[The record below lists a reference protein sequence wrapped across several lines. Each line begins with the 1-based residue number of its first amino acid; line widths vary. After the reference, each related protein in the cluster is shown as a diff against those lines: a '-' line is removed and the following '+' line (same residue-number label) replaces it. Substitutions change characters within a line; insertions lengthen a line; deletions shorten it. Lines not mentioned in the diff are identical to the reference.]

1 MAKRKYRNQKTKS
14 QAEISLKDSK
24 INSLAI
30 IYTFCP
36 YVDTSG
42 NVFAKRIQSEIKEN
56 ITVITNKFVS
66 NPPIDESLHELVKPY
81 VQKTIEIQSTFT
93 YRDWNHFQDFVKQ
106 AYDAYL
112 KEIENGTKFSK
123 LYSRS
128 MSVISHIVAYKIK
141 KHNPDIKWIAE
152 FSDPIIKEVDGRER
166 VVDIP
171 LEWLKSERMIEF
183 LRSFDNNQ
191 NLFFVSEILVYL
203 FADEIVFTNGQQK
216 EYMLG
221 YLNEKYFDY
230 KNSLTLLNNI
240 NSKSIVKVH
249 PTLAPSFYS
258 DRGIKLNINEKYI
271 NIGYFGNF
279 NPNRGLSEFIDS
291 WTSLDDYNRKRIRLF
306 IFSNMNSDKI
316 YGSIPKELKE
326 FVSVNKALGYLDF
339 LSVLD
344 NFDFVLSL
352 DTQVKD
358 VLGIN
363 PFLPSKISDYLGAK
377 KAKILALLERGSP
390 TDLLID
396 PKIVKQYFGEIDLN
410 QIIYLNTE
418 R

>member
-1 MAKRKYRNQKTKS
+1 MVGIMAKRKHRNTKS
-14 QAEISLKDSK
+14 KIEIPLKESK
-24 INSLAI
+24 NKSLAI

-42 NVFAKRIQSEIKEN
+42 NVFAKRIQSEIREN
-56 ITVITNKFVS
+56 ITVITNKFIS
-66 NPPIDESLHELVKPY
+66 NPPIDESLYELVKPY
-81 VQKTIEIQSTFT
+81 VEKTIEIQSTFT

-112 KEIENGTKFSK
+112 TEVENGAKFDK

-128 MSVISHIVAYKIK
+128 MSVITHIVAYKIK

-152 FSDPIIKEVDGRER
+152 FSDPIIKEVDGKER

-171 LEWLKSERMIEF
+171 LEWIKSEGMLDF
-183 LRSFDNNQ
+183 LRPFDNNQ
-191 NLFFVSEILVYL
+191 NLFFISEILVYL
-203 FADEIVFTNGQQK
+203 FADEIIFTNEQQK

-221 YLNEKYFDY
+221 YLNEKHFDY
-230 KNSLTLLNNI
+230 KNSEPLLENI
-240 NSKSIVKVH
+240 NSKSIIKAH
-249 PTLAPSFYS
+249 PTLASSFYT
-258 DRGIKLNINEKYI
+258 DRGIKLDTNKKCI

-279 NPNRGLSEFIDS
+279 NPNRGLSEFINS
-291 WTSLDDYNRKRIRLF
+291 WGSLNDYNRKRIRLF

-316 YGSIPKELKE
+316 YASIPKELKE
-326 FVSVNKALGYLDF
+326 FVSVTKALGYLDF

-358 VLGIN
+358 ALGMN

-377 KAKILALLERGSP
+377 QAKILALLEKGSP
-390 TDLLID
+390 TDLIIN

-410 QIIYLNTE
+410 QIVNS
-418 R
+418 